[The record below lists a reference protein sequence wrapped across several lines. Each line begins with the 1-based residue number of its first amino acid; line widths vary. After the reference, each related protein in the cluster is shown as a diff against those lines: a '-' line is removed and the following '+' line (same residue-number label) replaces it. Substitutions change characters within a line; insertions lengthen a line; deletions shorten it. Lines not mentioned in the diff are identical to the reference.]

1 MSAVRLSR
9 MQRWMQEVVVHPGDI
24 DQALAS
30 RRARAALGGTT
41 VEDVILPSRSL
52 RPADRVAIYQGMYLL
67 RMEEALE
74 SDYPALKHLLGAA
87 RFSALVRDYV
97 AAHPSVSYT
106 LNRLGDHLPEFVAK
120 WKGARRPAAARD
132 LARLELAMAE
142 VFDAEETS
150 PLSDAEIAAVPAES
164 WEKARLTPVAAFRLL
179 AFRHPVNAYFQSV
192 RDEDHDHPSLAR
204 KDTWLAVYRRD
215 YSIWRHDLSR
225 PAHDLLADLVAGK
238 PLGKAVAASLA
249 RGGRSA
255 PTADQLFRWFREW
268 AAGGVFQSVR
278 FR

>member
-1 MSAVRLSR
+1 
-9 MQRWMQEVVVHPGDI
+9 MQRWLQEVVVHPGEI

-30 RRARAALGGTT
+30 PRARAALRGTT
-41 VEDVILPSRSL
+41 VEAVILPSRSL
-52 RPADRVAIYQGMYLL
+52 RPAERVAVYQGMYLL
-67 RMEEALE
+67 RMEEALQ
-74 SDYPALKHLLGAA
+74 SDYPALKHLLGDE

-97 AAHPSVSYT
+97 AAHPSVTYT
-106 LNRLGDHLPEFVAK
+106 LNRLGDHLPEFVGR
-120 WKGARRPAAARD
+120 WKGAARPAFAHD
-132 LARLELAMAE
+132 LARLERAMAE
-142 VFDAEETS
+142 VFDSEETVA
-150 PLSDAEIAAVPAES
+150 LTEAEIAAVPAES

-192 RDEDHDHPSLAR
+192 RDEDHDHPALAR
-204 KDTWLAVYRRD
+204 KDTWLAIYRRD

-238 PLGKAVAASLA
+238 PLGKAIAASLT

-268 AAGGVFQSVR
+268 TAGGVFQSIR